1 MTLVKTRAAFE
12 TAIKDAV
19 SNADPTVTVVFD
31 NTPFNTPGL
40 NKKYVM
46 VSLDFTQSTTQPQ
59 GAAVNYYV
67 GSIQCNIY
75 VPKSKGSAV
84 LSSLSEA
91 VIDGLTSIN
100 ASSYTDPF
108 SCSPRIGEVNGP
120 IPVEIE
126 DRSHFLAIISC
137 AFSANK

>member
-1 MTLVKTRAAFE
+1 MTLVNARAAFE

-59 GAAVNYYV
+59 GAAVDYYG
-67 GSIQCNIY
+67 GSITCGIMT
-75 VPKSKGSAV
+75 PKNKGTADGAAIAESI
-84 LSSLSEA
+84 
-91 VIDGLTSIN
+91 IDGLVSVN
-100 ASSYTDPF
+100 ASNYVDSF
-108 SCSPRIGEVNGP
+108 SVSPRISQISGP
-120 IPVEIE
+120 TTISTERE
-126 DRSHFLAIISC
+126 SHFLSVVSC
-137 AFSANK
+137 NFTANA

>member
-59 GAAVNYYV
+59 GAAVDYYG
-67 GSIQCNIY
+67 GSITCGIMT
-75 VPKSKGSAV
+75 PKNKGTADGAAIAESI
-84 LSSLSEA
+84 
-91 VIDGLTSIN
+91 IDGLVSVN
-100 ASSYTDPF
+100 ASNYVDSF
-108 SCSPRIGEVNGP
+108 SVSPRVSQISGP
-120 IPVEIE
+120 TTISTERE
-126 DRSHFLAIISC
+126 SHFLSVVSC
-137 AFSANK
+137 NFTANA

>member
-31 NTPFNTPGL
+31 NTPFSTPGL

-59 GAAVNYYV
+59 GAAVDYYG
-67 GSIQCNIY
+67 GSITCGIMT
-75 VPKSKGSAV
+75 PKNKGTADGAAIAESI
-84 LSSLSEA
+84 
-91 VIDGLTSIN
+91 IDGLVSVN
-100 ASSYTDPF
+100 ASNYVDSF
-108 SCSPRIGEVNGP
+108 SVSPRVSQISGP
-120 IPVEIE
+120 TTISTERE
-126 DRSHFLAIISC
+126 SHFLSVVSC
-137 AFSANK
+137 NFTANA

>member
-59 GAAVNYYV
+59 GAAVDYYG
-67 GSIQCNIY
+67 GSITCGIMT
-75 VPKSKGSAV
+75 PKNKGTADGAAIAESI
-84 LSSLSEA
+84 
-91 VIDGLTSIN
+91 IDGLVSVN
-100 ASSYTDPF
+100 ASNYIDSF
-108 SCSPRIGEVNGP
+108 SVSPRISQISGP
-120 IPVEIE
+120 TTISTERE
-126 DRSHFLAIISC
+126 SHFLSVVSC
-137 AFSANK
+137 NFTANA

>member
-59 GAAVNYYV
+59 GAAVDYYG
-67 GSIQCNIY
+67 GSITCGIMT
-75 VPKSKGSAV
+75 PKNKGTADGAAIAESI
-84 LSSLSEA
+84 
-91 VIDGLTSIN
+91 IDGLVSVN
-100 ASSYTDPF
+100 ASNYVDSF
-108 SCSPRIGEVNGP
+108 SVSPRISQISGP
-120 IPVEIE
+120 TTISTERE
-126 DRSHFLAIISC
+126 SHFLSVVSC
-137 AFSANK
+137 NFTANA